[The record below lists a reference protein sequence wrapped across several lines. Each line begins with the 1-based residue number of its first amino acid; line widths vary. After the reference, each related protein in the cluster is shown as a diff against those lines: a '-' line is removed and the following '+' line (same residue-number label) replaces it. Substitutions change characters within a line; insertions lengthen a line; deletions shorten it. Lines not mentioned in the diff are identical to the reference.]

1 MILRG
6 ESPKVVP
13 ALGLERWRPV
23 LYMARHTGAS
33 LDRLEDRIS
42 LEEVRRRG
50 RWASDRSVKRYEK
63 RAMIQEVFL
72 AMTAQQRRY
81 ADIAAAGLLKL
92 LRRKLDGHAA
102 RSSRKMGRIA

>member
-1 MILRG
+1 M
-6 ESPKVVP
+6 VP

-33 LDRLEDRIS
+33 LDLLEDRICFGGGTQAR
-42 LEEVRRRG
+42 LVG
-50 RWASDRSVKRYEK
+50 QRSQCQAIRE
-63 RAMIQEVFL
+63 AGHDPISFL

-81 ADIAAAGLLKL
+81 ADIADTGLQKL
-92 LRRKLDGHAA
+92 LRRKLEGHDA